1 MPQLRIQLLG
11 GLRLHRGP
19 DALPAFPTQ
28 KSRGLFAFLVLNRA
42 RRYPRDVLL
51 GRFWGDSPE
60 AVARKNLR
68 TDLWRIRSVVEPAGV
83 ERGSCLSVGGDEV
96 AFNAA
101 GAHWLDVH
109 EFEAALDGA
118 GPDRGA
124 PLSDG
129 QAALIRAAV
138 ELYGGDLLEG
148 VYDDW
153 CLFERE
159 RLRLRYLMALERL
172 MRHHQGRGEWVDA
185 AFCGQGL
192 LAHDALREHVHRA
205 LMRCYAEIGDPAA
218 ALRQF
223 DRCARLLLQELEV
236 EPMDETVALRD
247 EIRAGLHRGPSP
259 LSSPPPAPFAAS
271 RPEPSGEG
279 AGPLLEQLHL
289 AVRWLDDA
297 GEQLRRAIRD
307 VEAVSSS
314 PEAPVPTVTAAR
326 GSP

>member
-11 GLRLHRGP
+11 GLRLYRGP
-19 DALPAFPTQ
+19 DALPSFPTR
-28 KSRGLFAFLVLNRA
+28 KAGGLFAFLVLNRT

-68 TDLWRIRSVVEPAGV
+68 NDLWRIRSVVEPEGV
-83 ERGSCLSVGGDEV
+83 ERGSCLAVAGDEV

-109 EFEAALDGA
+109 EFEAALNRA

-124 PLSDG
+124 PLSDD

-138 ELYGGDLLEG
+138 DLYAGDLLEG

-159 RLRLRYLMALERL
+159 RLRLRHLTALERL
-172 MRHHQGRGEWVDA
+172 MRHHEARGEWVEA
-185 AFCGQGL
+185 AYCAQGL

-205 LMRCYAEIGDPAA
+205 LMRCYAEMGDPAT

-223 DRCARLLLQELEV
+223 DRCERLLLQELEV
-236 EPMDETVALRD
+236 HPVEETVALRD
-247 EIRAGLHRGPSP
+247 GIRSGLRRGPMQP
-259 LSSPPPAPFAAS
+259 SPPPPGPFPPPPS
-271 RPEPSGEG
+271 EPSGEA
-279 AGPLLEQLHL
+279 AGQMLEQLHL
-289 AVRWLDDA
+289 AVHWLEDA
-297 GEQLRRAIRD
+297 GEQLRRVIHD
-307 VEAVSSS
+307 IEAVSSAQGHQ
-314 PEAPVPTVTAAR
+314 PAA
-326 GSP
+326 